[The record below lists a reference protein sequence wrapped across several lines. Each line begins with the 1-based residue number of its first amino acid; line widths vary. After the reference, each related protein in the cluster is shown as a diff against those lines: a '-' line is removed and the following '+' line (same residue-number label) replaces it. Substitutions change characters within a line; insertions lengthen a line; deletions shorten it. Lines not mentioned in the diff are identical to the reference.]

1 MQDMAL
7 GASDSKS
14 GDTLVAVIGHA
25 GSGKSSLIN
34 AIVGKDVA
42 KIGSEYGSCT
52 VDVAEYPYTLPNGHK
67 LIFVDTPGFDGY
79 VSGGTTPSTTDILEM
94 IEKVASTR
102 AVSFSYFIIVQSM
115 RDDDTMSDLKEGLP
129 KRTFERIAGDAK
141 FAILTTHW
149 DLIYADEGE
158 ELDEVKALEEES
170 RLSGEGTFLDYLCTK
185 YGESVS
191 FHRSGMPLPGGDPVP
206 KYTTPKGLIY
216 QLFDVLQSPK
226 SETTNRK
233 SLSSLAPL
241 VIQPNQTAPLEQ
253 PKKLSS
259 DDGGTDDLARKLEAR
274 MKQLEGITSK
284 LIEHHTFIETLR
296 ASSDD
301 SFLKEEYTKLSEEL
315 NGVRAE
321 KDRLAR
327 ELTEAHAS
335 SAHTATILQRLAAQ
349 RDNLIFHKQG
359 LETELE
365 TARGDYAT
373 LFAERDGLLAG
384 NRELEGKLG
393 DAVSAAQGHSSELET
408 TRRECEALRSHDQ
421 QVTHDLLEANNELKR
436 YRNLAE
442 DWKAERA
449 KLETGLEEL
458 RAGKEKVEV
467 VVRQVEKEVV
477 DLKGERDGLV
487 EKASKLTE
495 QLRSVSGELEKTKKE
510 KTGLLSINKKLT
522 REVADQRRE
531 QASLKAK
538 TGELERKSNDLEG
551 KKRELETAK
560 EEAEKLKQEQMAANT
575 PALRAR
581 IDKLSNDLTT
591 ANTRRITA
599 ESELK
604 KAQEEIVRLKGESEA
619 AKRRAREE
627 ELLRAPT
634 PGQAPRPGSRAAFG
648 PGPRSSP
655 QQRRGYDQMAPQ
667 SAPYPPPNTGPP
679 PSHGTMSP
687 LSVSM
692 GLGGIGFGLGLG
704 TPPPEN
710 SNGGYGDQTPTAGGA
725 PQPYGQGSNVA
736 PPTPYYPG
744 SNPYGFSDSATPYPP
759 PEPSTPWSV
768 LGGASMFM
776 PTPVHYPPIHP
787 SD

>member
-14 GDTLVAVIGHA
+14 GDTLVAVIGQA

-34 AIVGKDVA
+34 AIIGENVA
-42 KIGSEYGSCT
+42 KVGADFTSCT
-52 VDVAEYPYTLPNGHK
+52 EGVAEYPYVLPNGHK
-67 LIFVDTPGFDGY
+67 IILVDTPGFDGY
-79 VSGGTTPSTTDILEM
+79 HPGGSTLSTVDILEM
-94 IEKVASTR
+94 VQKVASTR
-102 AVSFSYFIIVQSM
+102 DVSFSYIIIVQSV
-115 RDDDTMSDLKEGLP
+115 RDDDLTKDLEGRPKRLFEAIAPGAKLAIVTTQWDSLSTHEDEGL
-129 KRTFERIAGDAK
+129 
-141 FAILTTHW
+141 
-149 DLIYADEGE
+149 DEE
-158 ELDEVKALEEES
+158 KALEEEN
-170 RLSGEGTFLDYLCTK
+170 RLSGEGSFLDCLRTK
-185 YGESVS
+185 YGDRVS
-191 FHRSGMPLPGGDPVP
+191 FHRSGQAAHGGDPVP
-206 KYTTPKGLIY
+206 RYTTPRGLIF
-216 QLFDVLQSPK
+216 QLFNVMQSPK
-226 SETTNRK
+226 SETNRRTLP
-233 SLSSLAPL
+233 SLTPL
-241 VIQPNQTAPLEQ
+241 VLQPNQPVPLEH
-253 PKKLSS
+253 PKKPSS
-259 DDGGTDDLARKLEAR
+259 DDGGTDDLARKLQAR
-274 MKQLEGITSK
+274 MTQLEGITSK

-296 ASSDD
+296 LSSND
-301 SFLKEEYTKLSEEL
+301 SFLKEEYTRQTEEL
-315 NGVRAE
+315 NVVRAE

-327 ELTEAHAS
+327 ELAEAHAS
-335 SAHTATILQRLAAQ
+335 STHTATILEKLAAQ

-359 LETELE
+359 LETDLE
-365 TARGDYAT
+365 AARGDYAT

-384 NRELEGKLG
+384 NRELAGKLD
-393 DAVSAAQGHSSELET
+393 DAVSAAQGRTSELET
-408 TRRECEALRSHDQ
+408 TRQECGALRSHDQ
-421 QVTHDLLEANNELKR
+421 QVTHDLLEANNELER
-436 YRNLAE
+436 YRKLAE

-458 RAGKEKVEV
+458 RVGKEKVEDV
-467 VVRQVEKEVV
+467 TRQVEKEVV

-591 ANTRRITA
+591 ATTRRISA

-604 KAQEEIVRLKGESEA
+604 KAQEEIVRLKGEGEA

-634 PGQAPRPGSRAAFG
+634 PGQAPRPRSRAAFG

-655 QQRRGYDQMAPQ
+655 QQRRGYDQMA
-667 SAPYPPPNTGPP
+667 SSSPYPPQNTGPP
-679 PSHGTMSP
+679 PSHNLMSP
-687 LSVSM
+687 LS
-692 GLGGIGFGLGLG
+692 GFGLGLG
-704 TPPPEN
+704 TPPPEH
-710 SNGGYGDQTPTAGGA
+710 SNGGYENQTPTSGGA
-725 PQPYGQGSNVA
+725 PQPYGQGPNVT

-744 SNPYGFSDSATPYPP
+744 SNPYGFPDSATPYPP
-759 PEPSTPWSV
+759 PDPSTPWSV